1 MLDKTL
7 RQTIIDALDFDPG
20 LDSADIG
27 VAVENGVVTL
37 TGHVPTFDE
46 KLTAEDLVKRIKGV
60 RGIAQEI
67 EVRPA
72 GTHRTADDEIAK
84 RALNVI
90 RWNTTIPDE
99 HIQVKVQKGWVT
111 LTGKVEW
118 QYQKNAA
125 ASAVRGLSGV
135 TGVSN
140 MIEIRPRAEATDI
153 KKRIEDA
160 FKRDAELEAQ
170 SIRVD
175 VHDGRVTLEG
185 HVKVWADRQAA
196 ERAAWSAPGVTAVED
211 RITLA

>member
-153 KKRIEDA
+153 RKRIEDA

>member
-125 ASAVRGLSGV
+125 AGAVRGLSGV

-140 MIEIRPRAEATDI
+140 MIEIRPRAEAT
-153 KKRIEDA
+153 
-160 FKRDAELEAQ
+160 
-170 SIRVD
+170 
-175 VHDGRVTLEG
+175 
-185 HVKVWADRQAA
+185 
-196 ERAAWSAPGVTAVED
+196 
-211 RITLA
+211 

>member
-125 ASAVRGLSGV
+125 AGAVRGLSGV

>member
-20 LDSADIG
+20 LHSADIG

-37 TGHVPTFDE
+37 TGHVPTYDE

-90 RWNTTIPDE
+90 RWNTTVPDDQ
-99 HIQVKVQKGWVT
+99 IQVKVQRGWVT
-111 LTGKVEW
+111 LTGRVEW

-125 ASAVRGLSGV
+125 AGAVRGLVGV
-135 TGVSN
+135 IGVSN

-153 KKRIEDA
+153 KKRIEAA

-170 SIRVD
+170 SIQVD

>member
-7 RQTIIDALDFDPG
+7 RQNIIDALDFDPG
-20 LDSADIG
+20 LDAADIG

-99 HIQVKVQKGWVT
+99 QIQVKVQKGWVT

-125 ASAVRGLSGV
+125 AGAVRGLSGV

-170 SIRVD
+170 AIRVD

>member
-7 RQTIIDALDFDPG
+7 RQNIIDALDFDPG
-20 LDSADIG
+20 LDAADIG

-99 HIQVKVQKGWVT
+99 QIQVKVQKGWVT

-125 ASAVRGLSGV
+125 AGAVRGLSGV